1 MSITPKAISLPFRFD
16 VNGAVSTT
24 TDEKKIIQD
33 RVVLVLMTLLGE
45 RVMRPTYGTNARAL
59 VFENMSAVHT
69 AVEQYVQLGFSEWL
83 PYLSL
88 LKVDTSLDLDTNSM
102 IITVN
107 YNYGPSTTPV
117 TVSIRTAILDRT
129 GNIITE
135 VPSVY

>member
-1 MSITPKAISLPFRFD
+1 MSVTPKAISLPFSFD

-24 TDEKKIIQD
+24 TDEKKMVQD
-33 RVVLVLMTLLGE
+33 RVVITLMTLLGE

-59 VFENMSAVHT
+59 VFENMASVPT
-69 AVEQYVQLGFSEWL
+69 VVEQYVQLGFSEWL
-83 PYLSL
+83 PYLNL
-88 LKVDTSLDLDTNSM
+88 LSVDTSLDVDSNSM
-102 IITVN
+102 VITVS

-117 TVSIRTAILDRT
+117 TVSVRTAILDKT

>member
-1 MSITPKAISLPFRFD
+1 MSVTPKAISLPFSFD
-16 VNGAVSTT
+16 VNGAVATS
-24 TDEKKIIQD
+24 TDEKKIVQD
-33 RVVLVLMTLLGE
+33 RVVLTLMTLLGE
-45 RVMRPTYGTNARAL
+45 RVMRPTYGTSARAL
-59 VFENMSAVHT
+59 VFENMSAVPA

-83 PYLSL
+83 PYLNLIS
-88 LKVDTSLDLDTNSM
+88 VDTGLDVDSNSM
-102 IITVN
+102 VITVT